1 MNDRLYRSRDD
12 RMIAGVAGGLAE
24 YWGADP
30 SLIRIL
36 WAILILP
43 TGFVAL
49 VVYIVMALVV
59 PEDPFG
65 YARPAVGTAPPA
77 GAPGT
82 PDPAGEVQGQRAA
95 QFADEREA
103 RREAR
108 RMARASRRGDGGRTV
123 ALFFGA
129 LLILA
134 GVWFL
139 IDQYMPSFD
148 TDWFW
153 PLALVALGVVVLV
166 MAVRPRTTPPPPE
179 SGTSAMWGGGD
190 DAGGPAA
197 MSGDGT

>member
-59 PEDPFG
+59 PEDPLG
-65 YARPAVGTAPPA
+65 YARPALGAAPPA
-77 GAPGT
+77 GAPGV
-82 PDPAGEVQGQRAA
+82 PDAAGEVQAQRAMQLA
-95 QFADEREA
+95 GEREA

-108 RMARASRRGDGGRTV
+108 RMARAARRGDGGRNV

-166 MAVRPRTTPPPPE
+166 MAVRPGTAPPPTE
-179 SGTSAMWGGGD
+179 SETSAMWGGD

-197 MSGDGT
+197 PSGEGT